1 MVEQSRWERRSIEAA
16 FLLLQG
22 LQGLQHEASPE
33 SV

>member
-1 MVEQSRWERRSIEAA
+1 MVEQSRWERWSIEAA

-22 LQGLQHEASPE
+22 LQHEASPE